1 MSTFWHKMSNLKPV
15 CSIKMWKLT
24 EKSHFCALSVM
35 FLRLVSILTLEGLQ
49 GYVKCKNTM
58 RGNVNFLTQNV
69 KSETSLLEKMWKL
82 TEKSHFCALSVMFLR
97 LVSILKWEGLQGYVK
112 CKKTMRGNVNFLTQN
127 VKSETSLLEK
137 MWKLTEKS
145 HFCALSVMFLRLVS
159 ILKWEGLQG
168 YVKCKKTMRGNV
180 NFLTQNVKS
189 ETSLLEKMWKLTEKS
204 HFCAL
209 SVMFLRLVSILKCEG
224 LQGYVKCKNTMRGNV
239 NFLTQNVKSE
249 TSLLD

>member
-1 MSTFWHKMSNLKPV
+1 MLSAKTQWGVMSTFWHKMSNLKPV

-35 FLRLVSILTLEGLQ
+35 FLRLVSILKLEGLLQ

-69 KSETSLLEKMWKL
+69 KSLKPVISSIKMWKL

-97 LVSILKWEGLQGYVK
+97 LVSILKLEGL
-112 CKKTMRGNVNFLTQN
+112 
-127 VKSETSLLEK
+127 
-137 MWKLTEKS
+137 
-145 HFCALSVMFLRLVS
+145 
-159 ILKWEGLQG
+159 
-168 YVKCKKTMRGNV
+168 
-180 NFLTQNVKS
+180 
-189 ETSLLEKMWKLTEKS
+189 
-204 HFCAL
+204 
-209 SVMFLRLVSILKCEG
+209 

>member
-35 FLRLVSILTLEGLQ
+35 FLRLVSILKWEGLLQGYVKCKNTMRGNVNFLRHKMSNLKPVCSIKMWKLTEKSHFCALSVMFLRLVSILTLEGLLQ

-97 LVSILKWEGLQGYVK
+97 LVSIWTLEGL
-112 CKKTMRGNVNFLTQN
+112 
-127 VKSETSLLEK
+127 
-137 MWKLTEKS
+137 
-145 HFCALSVMFLRLVS
+145 
-159 ILKWEGLQG
+159 
-168 YVKCKKTMRGNV
+168 
-180 NFLTQNVKS
+180 
-189 ETSLLEKMWKLTEKS
+189 
-204 HFCAL
+204 
-209 SVMFLRLVSILKCEG
+209 